1 MPSKKS
7 EVDKEKKP
15 VIVEATIDKKS
26 KITQVE
32 EETTK
37 ITKTKKGKKEEP
49 VIVED
54 KVEEE
59 TTKITKTK
67 KGKKEEPVI
76 VEDKVATKKS
86 DSKKEPVIVEDIPKI
101 TKTKKGK
108 EPVTVKDITV
118 TKKTEPKK
126 SKKEEPIKVEP
137 KTTMKGK
144 TETPKK
150 IIKKEEDESNVS
162 KKSDDESNIEDENIL
177 KEWKKEWAIIVQQIS
192 DLQKTQQTLET
203 NRDDLVKKISNYLSS
218 KKGIPGENILDS
230 TTKMKKIITK
240 VDPSNK
246 INNDD
251 DSDTSENDEPESES
265 EEDSEDDATPA
276 ELLKKGKQPI
286 KFNSKTKKNLDDDS
300 DSD

>member
-7 EVDKEKKP
+7 EVDKEKTKKP

-26 KITQVE
+26 KITKVE
-32 EETTK
+32 DETTK
-37 ITKTKKGKKEEP
+37 KKETKKGKKE
-49 VIVED
+49 D
-54 KVEEE
+54 
-59 TTKITKTK
+59 
-67 KGKKEEPVI
+67 PVI
-76 VEDKVATKKS
+76 VEDKVATVTKKS
-86 DSKKEPVIVEDIPKI
+86 DSKKEPVIVEDIPKVTKI
-101 TKTKKGK
+101 TKSNKGK
-108 EPVTVKDITV
+108 KEESVIVEDITV

-126 SKKEEPIKVEP
+126 GKKEEPIKVES
-137 KTTMKGK
+137 KTTMKDK

-177 KEWKKEWAIIVQQIS
+177 KEWKKEWATIVQQIS

-240 VDPSNK
+240 VDPSHK

-251 DSDTSENDEPESES
+251 DSDTSENDDPESES